1 MPSETEPIAGH
12 ESLKTQDPRL
22 TALLTYWRGIRGD
35 DVIPRKQHFDPVA
48 IPELLPYI
56 YLWSYD
62 ERSDEFLFRLA
73 GEHILVMFGR
83 EPKPGMAMADCMPAG
98 FVDTIR
104 RRYLRIV
111 KERVIMYDRGT
122 VRTSEG
128 NEVPSERIILPLSD
142 DGTTVTHLVGATIYG
157 DATVGTFITE
167 ESEELVF
174 AVV

>member
-1 MPSETEPIAGH
+1 
-12 ESLKTQDPRL
+12 
-22 TALLTYWRGIRGD
+22 
-35 DVIPRKQHFDPVA
+35 
-48 IPELLPYI
+48 
-56 YLWSYD
+56 
-62 ERSDEFLFRLA
+62 
-73 GEHILVMFGR
+73 
-83 EPKPGMAMADCMPAG
+83 
-98 FVDTIR
+98 
-104 RRYLRIV
+104 
-111 KERVIMYDRGT
+111 MYDRGT